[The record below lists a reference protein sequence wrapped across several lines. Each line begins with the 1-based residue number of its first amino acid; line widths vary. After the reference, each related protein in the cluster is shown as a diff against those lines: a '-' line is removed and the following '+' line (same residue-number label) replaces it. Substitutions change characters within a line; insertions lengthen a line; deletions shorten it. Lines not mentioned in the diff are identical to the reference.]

1 MEKLIIFYDDTKP
14 SCCRCISS
22 FQEHEN
28 VECRKITENLEKTL
42 IFATGARVGLIF
54 ESDDGKVPYAVSHI
68 IWRIVADKNQD
79 HMILVTGGKR
89 ELKAIESAQK
99 DMEKRGYH
107 VRHVYFR
114 YLLEK
119 YKVKGEEAT
128 DRILKDLETNELR
141 DNVKEKYRNMTRK
154 EMVKSLRKEF
164 RTYRKYERDRR
175 KR

>member
-1 MEKLIIFYDDTKP
+1 M
-14 SCCRCISS
+14 
-22 FQEHEN
+22 
-28 VECRKITENLEKTL
+28 
-42 IFATGARVGLIF
+42 
-54 ESDDGKVPYAVSHI
+54 SHI

-154 EMVKSLRKEF
+154 
-164 RTYRKYERDRR
+164 
-175 KR
+175 